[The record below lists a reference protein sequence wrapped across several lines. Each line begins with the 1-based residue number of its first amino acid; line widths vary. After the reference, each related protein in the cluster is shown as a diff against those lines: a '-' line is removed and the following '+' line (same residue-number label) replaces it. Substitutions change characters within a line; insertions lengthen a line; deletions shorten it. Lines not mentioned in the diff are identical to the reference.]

1 MNVRK
6 FIAANAREALRKVKE
21 TLGPDAIILSNRGV
35 AGGVE
40 IMAVAARDMA
50 MIVPPAEDRPASR
63 PLRAPSAAAAPAQPP
78 AFAAGQPADEADYHV
93 SLSRP
98 AAAAQSQVL
107 AGRPELPQPASL
119 RADGRR
125 PEPGPALRSELR
137 DAASAPLR
145 SENARRS
152 APATGGAPTVN
163 AGIPASPALRQ
174 AVDAA
179 RPARHGAPGPAPTVS
194 TRASAATP
202 PQAEVVPA
210 AVMDEIRSL
219 RKIVEQHLAGFA
231 WGEVA
236 RTEPVKTEILRQM
249 LDAGFSPQFSRE
261 LLADLPRDM
270 DVAQAMA
277 WCRGGADRSLIT
289 LNAEN
294 DVIDQGGIYALMGPT
309 GVGKTT
315 TTAKLAARCV
325 LRHGASKVALVTT
338 DSYRIGA
345 HEQLRIY
352 GRILGVTVHLAK
364 DAEELHQI
372 LTELQHKHMVLIDTM
387 GMSQKDRLVLELNA
401 MLADCAVQRLLV
413 LSATSRGDT
422 LDDVVRAYRGEDLAG
437 CILTKVDESV
447 SLAPAIDAIMR
458 HGLKLHYVSNGQ
470 RVPEDLH
477 LPNRAYLLHR
487 AFKSAPEAAHR
498 HDGLEPGLMM
508 ANAGLMAAGGRRG

>member
-6 FIAANAREALRKVKE
+6 FIAVNAREALRKVKE

-35 AGGVE
+35 PGGVE

-50 MIVPPAEDRPASR
+50 MIVPPAEETARPRPSR
-63 PLRAPSAAAAPAQPP
+63 PVVQEE
-78 AFAAGQPADEADYHV
+78 DDYHV
-93 SLSRP
+93 SLSTPVAAARAPEPPPLQQQRVVRPAPAPFSPASRAPAAPAAVNASIPKPASLRQPTAETRAPVAPAAGPVPTVNARP
-98 AAAAQSQVL
+98 AAA
-107 AGRPELPQPASL
+107 RFE
-119 RADGRR
+119 
-125 PEPGPALRSELR
+125 
-137 DAASAPLR
+137 
-145 SENARRS
+145 
-152 APATGGAPTVN
+152 
-163 AGIPASPALRQ
+163 
-174 AVDAA
+174 
-179 RPARHGAPGPAPTVS
+179 
-194 TRASAATP
+194 
-202 PQAEVVPA
+202 AEVVPA

-231 WGEVA
+231 WGETA
-236 RTEPVKTEILRQM
+236 RTEPVKTEVLRQM
-249 LDAGFSPQFSRE
+249 LDAGFSPQLARE
-261 LLADLPRDM
+261 LLTDLHPEM
-270 DVAQAMA
+270 DTVQALA
-277 WCRGGADRSLIT
+277 WVRGVADRSLLT

-294 DVIDQGGIYALMGPT
+294 DIIDKGGVYALMGPT

-352 GRILGVTVHLAK
+352 GRILGVTVYLAK

-372 LTELQHKHMVLIDTM
+372 LTELKHKHMVLIDTM
-387 GMSQKDRLVLELNA
+387 GMSQKDRLVVELNA
-401 MLADCAVQRLLV
+401 MLTDCGVRRLLV
-413 LSATSRGDT
+413 MSATSRGDT
-422 LDDVVRAYRGEDLAG
+422 LDDVVNAYRGDDLAG
-437 CILTKVDESV
+437 CILTKVDETA
-447 SLAPAIDAIMR
+447 SLAPSLDTIMR

-487 AFKSAPEAAHR
+487 AFKETSEVSPHR
-498 HDGLEPGLMM
+498 YNGLEPGLMM